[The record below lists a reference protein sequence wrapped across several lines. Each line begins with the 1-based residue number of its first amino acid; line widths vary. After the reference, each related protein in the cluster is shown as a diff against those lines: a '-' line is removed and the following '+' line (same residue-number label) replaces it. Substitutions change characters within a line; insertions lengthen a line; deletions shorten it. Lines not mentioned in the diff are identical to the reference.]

1 MTYIPQKKISTAHA
15 FRVHLCWQG
24 KSEDYT
30 PSTEQLCYLCFKAN
44 IRILKFKFNSFTHCW
59 DWFFP
64 DFIELVKCYVE
75 SINNGKIPSIAPAV
89 EQVRHSTCSAAI
101 DKALSLYQQEMEE
114 VVSSDG
120 AIEMKAFEDRHSES
134 VIQANSTFDKEA
146 FFDKDSEYKNK
157 LQVCLWLIT
166 YIIET
171 ILL

>member
-1 MTYIPQKKISTAHA
+1 M
-15 FRVHLCWQG
+15 
-24 KSEDYT
+24 
-30 PSTEQLCYLCFKAN
+30 
-44 IRILKFKFNSFTHCW
+44 
-59 DWFFP
+59 
-64 DFIELVKCYVE
+64 E

-157 LQVCLWLIT
+157 LQVCL
-166 YIIET
+166 
-171 ILL
+171 